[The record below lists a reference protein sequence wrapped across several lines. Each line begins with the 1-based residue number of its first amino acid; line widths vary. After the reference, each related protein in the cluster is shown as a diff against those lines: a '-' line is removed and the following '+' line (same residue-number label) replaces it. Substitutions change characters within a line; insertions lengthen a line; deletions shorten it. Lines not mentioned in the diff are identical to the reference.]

1 MVLYSQQLCC
11 ECVCHTNDKLT
22 HDALHMCECMAAD
35 FIGMR
40 RCRRAN
46 QFDSPTVIRIFSW
59 YMCHTHLKI
68 QKKISIS
75 LISVSLYL
83 TDLNIKYFFAY
94 TFKSTL
100 SIILWGPRYRFTHFS
115 GISSILLNHRMFA
128 IPCNI
133 INWKSTMKWTIL
145 WRSDLL

>member
-22 HDALHMCECMAAD
+22 HHALHMCECMAAD

-94 TFKSTL
+94 FQKYFKYYTL
-100 SIILWGPRYRFTHFS
+100 RTEVQIYTLFRHIFNFTQS
-115 GISSILLNHRMFA
+115 
-128 IPCNI
+128 
-133 INWKSTMKWTIL
+133 
-145 WRSDLL
+145 

>member
-22 HDALHMCECMAAD
+22 HHALHMCECMAAD

-59 YMCHTHLKI
+59 CMCHTHLKI

-94 TFKSTL
+94 FQKYFKYYTL
-100 SIILWGPRYRFTHFS
+100 RTEVQIYTLFRHIFNFTQS
-115 GISSILLNHRMFA
+115 
-128 IPCNI
+128 
-133 INWKSTMKWTIL
+133 
-145 WRSDLL
+145 

>member
-22 HDALHMCECMAAD
+22 HHALHMCECMAAD

-68 QKKISIS
+68 KKKDLHFVDICQP
-75 LISVSLYL
+75 LFDRFKYKVLLCLYFQ
-83 TDLNIKYFFAY
+83 KYFKYY
-94 TFKSTL
+94 TLRTEVQIYTL
-100 SIILWGPRYRFTHFS
+100 FRHIFNFTQS
-115 GISSILLNHRMFA
+115 
-128 IPCNI
+128 
-133 INWKSTMKWTIL
+133 
-145 WRSDLL
+145 